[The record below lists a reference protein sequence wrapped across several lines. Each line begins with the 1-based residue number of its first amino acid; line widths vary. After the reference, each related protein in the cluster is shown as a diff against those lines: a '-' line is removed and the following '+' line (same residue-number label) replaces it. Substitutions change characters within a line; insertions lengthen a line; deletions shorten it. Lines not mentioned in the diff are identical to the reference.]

1 MAESPT
7 KISPDMIDIPDV
19 FFGELPHDAVI
30 NLYVPVGNGSYKAK
44 PVTLGYLQT
53 LFNSGAPGGGDV
65 VTLVTGGEV
74 DSGDPENAFWD
85 GGLIDGDDATV
96 KLSGGTFS

>member
-1 MAESPT
+1 MSDVT
-7 KISPDMIDIPDV
+7 KLSVDMLDLPAIS
-19 FFGELPHDAVI
+19 FEELPHNAVMPI
-30 NLYVPVGNGSYKAK
+30 YVPRGDGTYRSVA
-44 PVTLGYLQT
+44 VTLGWIQT

>member
-1 MAESPT
+1 MSDVT
-7 KISPDMIDIPDV
+7 KLSVDMLDLPAIS
-19 FFGELPHDAVI
+19 FEELPHNAVMPI
-30 NLYVPVGNGSYKAK
+30 YVPRGDGTYRSVA
-44 PVTLGYLQT
+44 VTLGWIQT
-53 LFNSGAPGGGDV
+53 LFNNGAPGGGDV